1 MTKLI
6 TVLNTVAL
14 IAMAAVPL
22 SAVATAA
29 HAAGF

>member
-6 TVLNTVAL
+6 TALNTFAL